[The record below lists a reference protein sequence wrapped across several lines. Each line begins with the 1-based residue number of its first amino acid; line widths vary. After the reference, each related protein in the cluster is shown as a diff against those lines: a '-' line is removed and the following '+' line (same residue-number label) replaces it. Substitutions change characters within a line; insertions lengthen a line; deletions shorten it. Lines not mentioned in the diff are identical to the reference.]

1 MYRMP
6 RASATGMARKPLCA
20 VLESVAVLVSASL
33 EDDDRMNSLALSE
46 RQQQLLRTLVSLY
59 IRAGQPVG
67 SRTLVQES
75 GVPVSSA
82 TVRSIMADLEERG
95 FVATP
100 HTSAGRVPT
109 AKGYRFFID
118 TLVTMQPLQGQEL
131 RTLQSGLGPDKTTA
145 ELLSATSNL
154 LSVIT
159 HQAGLVTVP
168 RPEEVKLRQV
178 EFLPLSGA
186 RVLVILVLNEKEVQN
201 RIIHTEREYDELE
214 LRAAANFVNSRFAGQ
229 SLDRIRDGLLND
241 LRSTRNTIDRL
252 LETTID
258 LASRA
263 LSADDAKR
271 EGGYVVAGQSH
282 LLDAASSDNMS
293 RLRELF
299 DAFQQQKD
307 ILHLMETSAR
317 ADGVQ
322 IFIGEEA
329 GYEPLVDFSV
339 VTAPYQTGGRT
350 VGVIGVIGPTRMA
363 YDRVIPVVDVTAR
376 MLSAALRAP

>member
-1 MYRMP
+1 LPQRVEVYHGTN
-6 RASATGMARKPLCA
+6 SMA
-20 VLESVAVLVSASL
+20 
-33 EDDDRMNSLALSE
+33 MNE
-46 RQQQLLRTLVSLY
+46 REKQLLRTLVSLY

-118 TLVTMQPLQGQEL
+118 TLVTMQPLHGQEL
-131 RTLQSGLGPDKTTA
+131 RTLQSGLGPDKTTP
-145 ELLSATSNL
+145 ELLSAASNL

-168 RPEEVKLRQV
+168 RPDEVKLRQV

-214 LRAAANFVNSRFAGQ
+214 LRAAANFVNSRFAGCG
-229 SLDRIRDGLLND
+229 LDRIRDDLLNG
-241 LRSTRNTIDRL
+241 LRNTRNTIDRL

-263 LSADDAKR
+263 LVSDDTKEA
-271 EGGYVVAGQSH
+271 GAYVVAGQSH
-282 LLDAASSDNMS
+282 LLDMASSDNMA

-307 ILHLMETSAR
+307 ILHLMERSAR
-317 ADGVQ
+317 ADGVH

-329 GYEPLVDFSV
+329 GYGPLVDFSL

-350 VGVIGVIGPTRMA
+350 VGVIGIIGPTRMA

>member
-1 MYRMP
+1 M
-6 RASATGMARKPLCA
+6 S
-20 VLESVAVLVSASL
+20 
-33 EDDDRMNSLALSE
+33 SLALSD
-46 RQQQLLRTLVSLY
+46 RQQQLLRTLVGLY

-82 TVRSIMADLEERG
+82 TVRSLMVDLEERG

-118 TLVTMQPLQGQEL
+118 SLITMQPLLGEEL
-131 RTLQSGLGPDKTTA
+131 RTLESQLGPDKTTS
-145 ELLSATSNL
+145 ELLSAASNL

-159 HQAGLVTVP
+159 HQAGLVTMP
-168 RPEEVKLRQV
+168 RQDDVKLRQV

-201 RIIHTEREYDELE
+201 RIIHTEREYDDIE
-214 LRAAANFVNSRFAGQ
+214 LRAAANFVNSRFAGRG
-229 SLDRIRDGLLND
+229 LDSIREDLLNA
-241 LRSTRNTIDRL
+241 LRSTRATIDRL
-252 LETTID
+252 LETAID

-263 LSADDAKR
+263 LVADAKK

-282 LLDAASSDNMS
+282 LLDAASSDNMA

-299 DAFQQQKD
+299 EAFQQQKD
-307 ILHLMETSAR
+307 ILHLMERSAR

-329 GYEPLVDFSV
+329 GYGPLVDFSL

-376 MLSAALRAP
+376 MLSAALRGI

>member
-1 MYRMP
+1 
-6 RASATGMARKPLCA
+6 
-20 VLESVAVLVSASL
+20 
-33 EDDDRMNSLALSE
+33 
-46 RQQQLLRTLVSLY
+46 
-59 IRAGQPVG
+59 
-67 SRTLVQES
+67 
-75 GVPVSSA
+75 
-82 TVRSIMADLEERG
+82 
-95 FVATP
+95 
-100 HTSAGRVPT
+100 
-109 AKGYRFFID
+109 
-118 TLVTMQPLQGQEL
+118 
-131 RTLQSGLGPDKTTA
+131 
-145 ELLSATSNL
+145 
-154 LSVIT
+154 
-159 HQAGLVTVP
+159 
-168 RPEEVKLRQV
+168 
-178 EFLPLSGA
+178 
-186 RVLVILVLNEKEVQN
+186 VQN

-263 LSADDAKR
+263 LSADDVKR

>member
-1 MYRMP
+1 
-6 RASATGMARKPLCA
+6 
-20 VLESVAVLVSASL
+20 
-33 EDDDRMNSLALSE
+33 MNSIAMNE
-46 RQQQLLRTLVSLY
+46 REQQLLRTLVGLY

-109 AKGYRFFID
+109 AKGYRFFIE
-118 TLVTMQPLQGQEL
+118 TLVTMQPLHGEEL
-131 RTLQSGLGPDKTTA
+131 QTLQSELGPDKTTP
-145 ELLSATSNL
+145 ELLSAASNL

-168 RPEEVKLRQV
+168 RPDAVKLRQI
-178 EFLPLSGA
+178 EFLPLSGS

-201 RIIHTEREYDELE
+201 RIIHTEREYGETE
-214 LRAAANFVNSRFAGQ
+214 LRAAANFVNSRFAGRGLE
-229 SLDRIRDGLLND
+229 SIREDLLSALHN
-241 LRSTRNTIDRL
+241 TRATIDRL
-252 LETTID
+252 LQTTID

-263 LSADDAKR
+263 LVADEKKD
-271 EGGYVVAGQSH
+271 GGYVVAGQSH
-282 LLDAASSDNMS
+282 LLDVASSDNMV

-307 ILHLMETSAR
+307 ILHLMERSAR

-329 GYEPLVDFSV
+329 GYEPLVDFSL

>member
-1 MYRMP
+1 
-6 RASATGMARKPLCA
+6 
-20 VLESVAVLVSASL
+20 
-33 EDDDRMNSLALSE
+33 MNSIAMNE
-46 RQQQLLRTLVSLY
+46 REQQLLRTLVGLY

-109 AKGYRFFID
+109 AKGYRFFIE
-118 TLVTMQPLQGQEL
+118 TLVTMQPLHGEEL
-131 RTLQSGLGPDKTTA
+131 QTLQSELGPDKTTP
-145 ELLSATSNL
+145 ELLSAASNL

-168 RPEEVKLRQV
+168 RPDAVKLRQI
-178 EFLPLSGA
+178 EFLPLSGS

-201 RIIHTEREYDELE
+201 RIIHTEREYDETE
-214 LRAAANFVNSRFAGQ
+214 LRAAANFVNSRFAGRGLG
-229 SLDRIRDGLLND
+229 SIREDLLSALHN
-241 LRSTRNTIDRL
+241 TRATIDRL
-252 LETTID
+252 LQTTID

-263 LSADDAKR
+263 LVADEKKD
-271 EGGYVVAGQSH
+271 GGYVVAGQSH
-282 LLDAASSDNMS
+282 LLDVASSDNMV

-307 ILHLMETSAR
+307 ILHLMERSAR

-329 GYEPLVDFSV
+329 GYEPLVDFSL

>member
-1 MYRMP
+1 
-6 RASATGMARKPLCA
+6 
-20 VLESVAVLVSASL
+20 
-33 EDDDRMNSLALSE
+33 MNSIAMNE
-46 RQQQLLRTLVSLY
+46 REQQLLRTLVGLY
-59 IRAGQPVG
+59 IRGGQPVG

-109 AKGYRFFID
+109 AKGYRFFIE
-118 TLVTMQPLQGQEL
+118 TLVTMQPLHGEEL
-131 RTLQSGLGPDKTTA
+131 QTLQSELGPDKTTP
-145 ELLSATSNL
+145 ELLSAASNL

-168 RPEEVKLRQV
+168 RPDAVKLRQI
-178 EFLPLSGA
+178 EFLPLSGS

-201 RIIHTEREYDELE
+201 RIIHTEREYDETE
-214 LRAAANFVNSRFAGQ
+214 LRAAANFVNSRFAGRG
-229 SLDRIRDGLLND
+229 LEAIREDLLSALHN
-241 LRSTRNTIDRL
+241 TRATIDRL
-252 LETTID
+252 LQTTID

-263 LSADDAKR
+263 LVADDRKD
-271 EGGYVVAGQSH
+271 GGYVVAGQSH
-282 LLDAASSDNMS
+282 LLDVASSDNMV

-299 DAFQQQKD
+299 DAFQQQRD
-307 ILHLMETSAR
+307 ILHLMERSAR

-329 GYEPLVDFSV
+329 GYEPLVDFSL

>member
-1 MYRMP
+1 
-6 RASATGMARKPLCA
+6 
-20 VLESVAVLVSASL
+20 
-33 EDDDRMNSLALSE
+33 MNSIAMNE
-46 RQQQLLRTLVSLY
+46 REQQLLRTLVGLY
-59 IRAGQPVG
+59 IRGGQPVG
-67 SRTLVQES
+67 SRTLVHQS

-109 AKGYRFFID
+109 AKGYRFFIE
-118 TLVTMQPLQGQEL
+118 TLVTMQPLHGEEL
-131 RTLQSGLGPDKTTA
+131 QTLQSELGPDKTTP
-145 ELLSATSNL
+145 ELLSAASNL

-168 RPEEVKLRQV
+168 RPDAVKLRQI
-178 EFLPLSGA
+178 EFLPLSGS

-201 RIIHTEREYDELE
+201 RIIHTEREYDETE
-214 LRAAANFVNSRFAGQ
+214 LRAAANFVNSRFAGRG
-229 SLDRIRDGLLND
+229 LEAIREDLLSALHN
-241 LRSTRNTIDRL
+241 TRATIDRL
-252 LETTID
+252 LQTTID

-263 LSADDAKR
+263 LVADDKK

-282 LLDAASSDNMS
+282 LLDVASSDNMV

-307 ILHLMETSAR
+307 ILHLMERSAR

-329 GYEPLVDFSV
+329 GYEPLVDFSL

>member
-1 MYRMP
+1 
-6 RASATGMARKPLCA
+6 
-20 VLESVAVLVSASL
+20 
-33 EDDDRMNSLALSE
+33 MNSIAMNE
-46 RQQQLLRTLVSLY
+46 REQQLLRTLVGLY

-109 AKGYRFFID
+109 AKGYRFFIE
-118 TLVTMQPLQGQEL
+118 TLVTMQPLHGEEL
-131 RTLQSGLGPDKTTA
+131 QTLQSELGPDKTTP
-145 ELLSATSNL
+145 ELLSAASNL

-168 RPEEVKLRQV
+168 RPDAVKLRQI
-178 EFLPLSGA
+178 EFLPLSGS

-201 RIIHTEREYDELE
+201 RIIHTEREYDETE
-214 LRAAANFVNSRFAGQ
+214 LRAAANFVNSRFAGRGLE
-229 SLDRIRDGLLND
+229 SIREDLLSALHN
-241 LRSTRNTIDRL
+241 TRATIDRL
-252 LETTID
+252 LQTTID

-263 LSADDAKR
+263 LVADEKKD
-271 EGGYVVAGQSH
+271 GGYVVAGQSH
-282 LLDAASSDNMS
+282 LLDVASSDNMV

-307 ILHLMETSAR
+307 ILHLMERSAR

-329 GYEPLVDFSV
+329 GYEPLVDFSL

>member
-1 MYRMP
+1 
-6 RASATGMARKPLCA
+6 
-20 VLESVAVLVSASL
+20 
-33 EDDDRMNSLALSE
+33 MNSIAMNE
-46 RQQQLLRTLVSLY
+46 REQQLLRTLVGLY
-59 IRAGQPVG
+59 IRGGQPVG

-109 AKGYRFFID
+109 AKGYRFFIE
-118 TLVTMQPLQGQEL
+118 TLVTMQPLHGEEL
-131 RTLQSGLGPDKTTA
+131 QTLQSELGPDKTTP
-145 ELLSATSNL
+145 ELLSAASNL

-168 RPEEVKLRQV
+168 RPDAVKLRQI
-178 EFLPLSGA
+178 EFLPLSGS

-201 RIIHTEREYDELE
+201 RIIHTEREYDETE
-214 LRAAANFVNSRFAGQ
+214 LRAAANFVNSRFAGRGLE
-229 SLDRIRDGLLND
+229 SIREDLLSALHN
-241 LRSTRNTIDRL
+241 TRATIDRL
-252 LETTID
+252 LQTTID

-263 LSADDAKR
+263 LVADEKKD
-271 EGGYVVAGQSH
+271 GGYVVAGQSH
-282 LLDAASSDNMS
+282 LLDVASSDNMV

-307 ILHLMETSAR
+307 ILHLMERSAR

-329 GYEPLVDFSV
+329 GYEPLVDFSL